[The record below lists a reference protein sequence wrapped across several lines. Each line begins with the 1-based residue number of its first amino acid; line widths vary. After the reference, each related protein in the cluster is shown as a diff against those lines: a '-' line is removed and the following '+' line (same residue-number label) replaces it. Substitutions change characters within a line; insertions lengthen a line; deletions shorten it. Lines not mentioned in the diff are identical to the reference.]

1 MIKSRAF
8 LPLVFR
14 PAFIL
19 IALFLGLLGM
29 HVVGVDHHVSL
40 ATHNPPVGVIGQ
52 EAILDSA
59 HGPNLFSVLTQH
71 APVDDTPA
79 SFAGDSVGGVESA
92 LIGLCVLALSI
103 GGLFFHRVSR
113 AFRSVPGWGLPAP
126 PVFWIPRVHAHT
138 TPSLIQLSISRT

>member
-14 PAFIL
+14 HAYIL

-29 HVVGVDHHVSL
+29 HILGVDHHVPH
-40 ATHNPPVGVIGQ
+40 ATHSPWVGVIGQ

-59 HGPNLFSVLTQH
+59 HDPNLLPALIQH
-71 APVDDTPA
+71 PPADDTPA
-79 SFAGDSVGGVESA
+79 LVTGDSPGGVESA
-92 LIGLCVLALSI
+92 LIGMCVLALSI
-103 GGLFFHRVSR
+103 GGLFVHPVSR
-113 AFRSVPGWGLPAP
+113 TFRSVPGRGLPAP
-126 PVFWIPRVHAHT
+126 PVSSVPRIHAHI